1 MKVFYSYVLVLEM
14 MNISRY
20 LKDSSPAAAFSDSEV
35 ACSLPEDS
43 ARALSPV
50 AKKSNIH
57 AWEADAPPQA
67 SMEALRFSSENSSM
81 KNGTKSGC
89 EKSR

>member
-1 MKVFYSYVLVLEM
+1 M
-14 MNISRY
+14 
-20 LKDSSPAAAFSDSEV
+20 
-35 ACSLPEDS
+35 
-43 ARALSPV
+43 
-50 AKKSNIH
+50 H
-57 AWEADAPPQA
+57 AWVADAPPQA